1 MAYELK
7 IPDALKSRV
16 NRAYETFIRDVLAE
30 VEPVKKLPIGE
41 YQGAVSKGMRQ
52 GVGMMRMENGDLYH
66 GNFKNDVRSGV
77 GFCKFKSGALYK
89 GEWRD
94 DKPHGA
100 GILYS
105 GKNEILDCRFE
116 AGAVPLNGR
125 VKIMLQDGSY
135 YEGGY
140 SNHRR
145 HGQGICYYSNGEMF
159 EGQWNNDKR
168 ISRGKMRFTNG
179 TFYHGQFILDKADGS
194 GQIEDKDGNF
204 FQAEQGEEADGK
216 DSGCIINGR
225 LQHRCSV
232 TFVNGDKFIGTFKDG
247 RPNGFGQIH
256 YKNSIKGSGGSEF
269 EQA

>member
-1 MAYELK
+1 
-7 IPDALKSRV
+7 
-16 NRAYETFIRDVLAE
+16 
-30 VEPVKKLPIGE
+30 
-41 YQGAVSKGMRQ
+41 
-52 GVGMMRMENGDLYH
+52 MMKMENGDLYH

-145 HGQGICYYSNGEMF
+145 HGQGTCYYSNGEMF
-159 EGQWNNDKR
+159 EG
-168 ISRGKMRFTNG
+168 
-179 TFYHGQFILDKADGS
+179 
-194 GQIEDKDGNF
+194 
-204 FQAEQGEEADGK
+204 
-216 DSGCIINGR
+216 
-225 LQHRCSV
+225 
-232 TFVNGDKFIGTFKDG
+232 
-247 RPNGFGQIH
+247 
-256 YKNSIKGSGGSEF
+256 
-269 EQA
+269 